1 MKRPITTS
9 LISRM
14 VTARDSVTA
23 QKHAH
28 WSPVQMGLTEGL
40 NEKTQTLRDLRS
52 LKRNM
57 SLLLKL

>member
-9 LISRM
+9 LISPK
-14 VTARDSVTA
+14 VTARDRVTA
-23 QKHAH
+23 QKRAH

-52 LKRNM
+52 FK
-57 SLLLKL
+57 KKHE